1 MDKIEPGKI
10 YALNLVSQKELLA
23 YIDTISSRDVFK
35 ISFISRLPHRRMI
48 EHFDLERVESYWLTK
63 QQAEATIYPEVD
75 EVFSSCKKIINNNV
89 DLLIIEGI
97 EWLISLHGF
106 DNIHSMVMDL
116 HDLVYGN
123 QTSIIASL
131 ANDVLDD
138 TNLNRWRLATTEW
151 SIPNLI
157 ESDEAV
163 IEKERPLI
171 DEIKPSNSNVIE
183 QKSSSLAYLTPI
195 LREGFSHETL
205 RKRTLQ
211 WRRMGLDVS
220 ELDTALFSSDED
232 KSYDI
237 YKNVEQKVRRA
248 IELDNRLDLLEERGW
263 KSDVIKLRFR
273 IRQLTG
279 FDEVEKRIDEII

>member
-23 YIDTISSRDVFK
+23 YIDTICSRDVFQ

-63 QQAEATIYPEVD
+63 QQAEATIYPKVD

-116 HDLVYGN
+116 HDLVYGKK
-123 QTSIIASL
+123 TSIIASL

-138 TNLNRWRLATTEW
+138 TNLNRWKLATTEW
-151 SIPNLI
+151 FIPNLI
-157 ESDEAV
+157 ESNETI
-163 IEKERPLI
+163 IEKEAPI
-171 DEIKPSNSNVIE
+171 VNEAASSDVIE
-183 QKSSSLAYLTPI
+183 HKSSSLAYLTPI

-205 RKRTLQ
+205 RKRALQ

-220 ELDTALFSSDED
+220 ELDTALFSTET
-232 KSYDI
+232 
-237 YKNVEQKVRRA
+237 NVMISTK
-248 IELDNRLDLLEERGW
+248 I
-263 KSDVIKLRFR
+263 
-273 IRQLTG
+273 
-279 FDEVEKRIDEII
+279 

>member
-75 EVFSSCKKIINNNV
+75 EVFSSCINVINNDV

-116 HDLVYGN
+116 HDLVYGKK
-123 QTSIIASL
+123 TSIIASL

-138 TNLNRWRLATTEW
+138 TNLNRWKLATTEW
-151 SIPNLI
+151 FIPNLI
-157 ESDEAV
+157 ESKETI
-163 IEKERPLI
+163 IEKEAPILKEEAVS
-171 DEIKPSNSNVIE
+171 DVVEH
-183 QKSSSLAYLTPI
+183 KSSSLAYLTPI

-205 RKRTLQ
+205 RKRALQ

-220 ELDTALFSSDED
+220 ELDTALFSSNED

-248 IELDNRLDLLEERGW
+248 IELDNRLDLLDEQGW